1 MKQTHLILMATCL
14 LLASTA
20 KAQLDPDPD
29 DVGIFFDLDATVNCI
44 EAYVTPVEC
53 YIMILNPS
61 ESSGIGGMSA
71 TFELSPTLIFLG
83 LNCPGD
89 IILPPP
95 WPEFQ
100 VFFVSPLPAEP
111 VVPICSFTIFP
122 LDLSPAFLTIHDAHY
137 IAGDDPGLVIPLH
150 PMTHYDYYGNPN
162 PVAAV
167 NAGADLCPV
176 PGARTT
182 WGGLKA
188 LYN

>member
-1 MKQTHLILMATCL
+1 MKHTL
-14 LLASTA
+14 LLLIAA
-20 KAQLDPDPD
+20 CVLLAPAAEAQIDPDPD
-29 DVGIFFDLDATVNCI
+29 NVGIFFDLNATVNCAEVYFSAI
-44 EAYVTPVEC
+44 EC
-53 YIMILNPS
+53 YIMILSPS
-61 ESSGIGGMSA
+61 EPSGVGGMSA

-100 VFFVSPLPAEP
+100 VFFSTPLPPEL
-111 VVPICSFTIFP
+111 VVPICSFTIFV
-122 LDLSPAFLTIHDAHY
+122 LDIQPAFLTIHDAHY

-176 PGARTT
+176 SDAKTT